1 MTHALVQAARQL
13 GATLEAENAALAD
26 LDVVRATALL
36 PAKTQ
41 ATDAFIAAQSLAR
54 AGMPLGISAAEAAA
68 LSQRLAAL
76 AEENKRLLSHALRV
90 QGRVIRL
97 LADAVAPHA
106 AHQGG
111 RYGAGGAP
119 ARPTGTSPIAMS
131 ARV

>member
-1 MTHALVQAARQL
+1 MTHALVQAARHL
-13 GATLEAENAALAD
+13 GATLEAENAALAA
-26 LDVVRATALL
+26 LDVVRATGML
-36 PAKTQ
+36 PAKAQ
-41 ATDAFIAAQSLAR
+41 ATDAFLAAQSLAR

-97 LADAVAPHA
+97 LADAIAPQPA
-106 AHQGG
+106 QQGG
-111 RYGAGGAP
+111 RYGASGAP
-119 ARPTGTSPIAMS
+119 ARAGGMSPIAMS